1 MTRHKACPS
10 KQEEPDEDH
19 DHEPENQ
26 TGECR
31 PLGKLSLAKAQYN
44 REPKGQRLHFVAQRS
59 VADGT
64 NDIERHQDS
73 KGAVRDPFRRV
84 PHRISNTRAPV
95 KFVPML
101 SGASLAAHLDLD
113 YGALEVIHLGANA
126 HSETDSL
133 EV

>member
-1 MTRHKACPS
+1 MKIMITSQKIRQGRADHLASSRWRKPS
-10 KQEEPDEDH
+10 TIG
-19 DHEPENQ
+19 NQ
-26 TGECR
+26 RG
-31 PLGKLSLAKAQYN
+31 
-44 REPKGQRLHFVAQRS
+44 S
-59 VADGT
+59 VCTSWRRDPFADGT